1 MILRSENHNSPT
13 KINKSP
19 LNFKNAQ
26 SRLNQSVNLGS
37 NTLDN
42 IDNFTSI
49 DDNILFS
56 DASVL
61 SRSNE

>member
-13 KINKSP
+13 KIYKSP
-19 LNFKNAQ
+19 LNLKNAQ
-26 SRLNQSVNLGS
+26 SRVNQSVNLGS